1 MKSDVSM
8 PGLSSL
14 PYSKDISNREWESR
28 KVYYVNKTLNLL
40 SFQKLWNALAF
51 FFFLVSF
58 IGILF
63 NGKTRHVG
71 LLNIHHQPFMYLK
84 INYKYLHGLHG

>member
-14 PYSKDISNREWESR
+14 PYTYSKDIRIEWESR

-40 SFQKLWNALAF
+40 SFQKLGGMRLP
-51 FFFLVSF
+51 SSS
-58 IGILF
+58 
-63 NGKTRHVG
+63 
-71 LLNIHHQPFMYLK
+71 
-84 INYKYLHGLHG
+84 